1 MTVAELETMPSRSEN
16 GYSLS
21 HDQVVQLTAELLE
34 EHPFEGLGD
43 FVCYKIDGTDR
54 YADIG
59 RKIECD
65 VFNES
70 FGNDPEEMAREYGP
84 YEAQSEFFISIDR
97 SKGVPTGVLRA
108 IKNGPAGIKTLN
120 DLQAYLGEEQFSI
133 DRDLAQHGIDNLD
146 ECWDMGTIAVPE
158 EYRSRA
164 GVSLLLY
171 RGMHVASQKAG
182 VKHYVMMADD
192 GPYKKM
198 KEFLGFPFVPLAG
211 LKPMPYLGS
220 EKSHPVYGFAPK
232 FEKAVSRK
240 RWTVKGFLARKAIS
254 VLTGKRDDQL
264 HDTVQ
269 S

>member
-1 MTVAELETMPSRSEN
+1 MIVDTLETSRSEN
-16 GYSLS
+16 GYNLS
-21 HDQVVQLTAELLE
+21 HEQVTQLTAELLE
-34 EHPFEGLGD
+34 EHPPEGTGD

-84 YEAQSEFFISIDR
+84 YEVQSEFFISIDR
-97 SKGVPTGVLRA
+97 TEGVPTGVLRA
-108 IKNGPAGIKTLN
+108 IKNGDAGIKTLN
-120 DLQAYLGEEQFSI
+120 DLQAHLGKDQFSI

-146 ECWDMGTIAVPE
+146 DCWDMGTIAVPE

-164 GVSLLLY
+164 TGVSLLLY
-171 RGMHVASQKAG
+171 RGMHVASQEAG

-211 LKPMPYLGS
+211 IDPMPYLGS
-220 EKSHPVYGFAPK
+220 EKSHPVYGYAPE

-240 RWTVKGFLARKAIS
+240 KWTIKGFLARRAIS
-254 VLTGKRDDQL
+254 VLTGERDDQL
-264 HDTVQ
+264 HHTVRNG
-269 S
+269 